1 MFISFEGIEGS
12 GKSTQIKIISETLQ
26 KKGYKVISVRE
37 PGGTKVGEKIRDIFL
52 QDTDENFD
60 PLTEVLLLYAS
71 RKQLDNEII
80 KPNLNKGTIVI
91 ADRFYD
97 ATKAYQCYGKGVDI
111 GLVDS
116 LHEQLNISKPDLS
129 IYIDINPEL
138 SKERIANRK
147 ADRIEQES
155 IEFFE
160 RVQNGYLELEK
171 ASDSFF
177 LVDGSKSIENI
188 SDEIERLIID
198 YLNV

>member
-1 MFISFEGIEGS
+1 M
-12 GKSTQIKIISETLQ
+12 
-26 KKGYKVISVRE
+26 
-37 PGGTKVGEKIRDIFL
+37 
-52 QDTDENFD
+52 
-60 PLTEVLLLYAS
+60 LLYAS

-111 GLVDS
+111 NLVNS

-155 IEFFE
+155 IEFLKGSKTATLSLK
-160 RVQNGYLELEK
+160 RQVIT
-171 ASDSFF
+171 F
-177 LVDGSKSIENI
+177 LVDGSKSIEYI
-188 SDEIERLIID
+188 SDEIED
-198 YLNV
+198 